1 MVDGMGGL
9 DGWLA
14 PFRAVMGRKTRRAWA
29 PLYLQGLLGP
39 SARKS
44 VQPMAERLGLGGHDQ
59 LQHFVASPAWDDGPL
74 WTVLGQQAAGC
85 SAARP
90 PTS

>member
-14 PFRAVMGRKTRRAWA
+14 PFRVVMGRKTRRAWA